1 MTSVPFPGGMTE
13 NNDNAIPNFSK
24 RSIKNSIELALF
36 LNTATMYISGKK
48 IIYITSII
56 ILV

>member
-1 MTSVPFPGGMTE
+1 MTE